1 MFRKLFKKGNR
12 RLIMKNKKVVV
23 VGVSVFIVIFLI
35 GTVSVFASG
44 SQTKIWG
51 HHNYGDCEKNAEYS
65 HKNFE
70 DKSAWFEK
78 MGLSEDATD
87 EEIIAVKKE
96 YWVQHITEIKEKLGL
111 PEDAT
116 DEEVKI
122 AMQELKGNWSSM
134 KKHGHSG
141 THEKSLYHKG

>member
-1 MFRKLFKKGNR
+1 
-12 RLIMKNKKVVV
+12 MKNKKVVI
-23 VGVSVFIVIFLI
+23 VGLSVFIVILLI
-35 GTVSVFASG
+35 GAVSVLASD
-44 SQTKIWG
+44 SQTKTWG
-51 HHNYGDCEKNAEYS
+51 PHNHGGCEKSAEYS

-78 MGLSEDATD
+78 MSLSEEATD

-96 YWVQHITEIKEKLGL
+96 YWTQHITEIKEKLGL

-122 AMQELKGNWSSM
+122 AMQELKGDWSSM
-134 KKHGHSG
+134 EKHGHSG